1 MRKLALVLLLSST
14 LSACNL
20 APRYVQPALPIADR
34 FSVDPAAMPPGDTA
48 SAIGWRDFFRDE
60 RLQALIAASLERNR
74 DLAQSLARVAQARAQ
89 YRIQETER
97 LPTLE
102 ANGQGTRSRQP
113 LSALGVGAS
122 PDAGAIEF
130 TQYTANVGISAF
142 ELDLWGRVRNL
153 AEGERQ
159 RYLASEQG
167 ARAFRLSLI
176 AQVAAAYY
184 DLRAGAERIALAQRT
199 LDGRREGVRIALK
212 RLDAGVTSTVDYD
225 QSVLLLTQA
234 QTELA
239 ELQRTTEQTANLL
252 DVLTGGPVDAPL
264 PATRALQPQEQ
275 VRALAPG
282 LPSALLA
289 GRPDIL
295 EAEHNLRGANAD
307 IGAARAAFFPTLSL
321 TGSYGFASP
330 ALDNLFDTGNRA
342 WSFGGALNLPIFDWG
357 RRTAQVKVSRAR
369 ADELTA
375 AYQRA
380 VQGAFQE
387 VADALVARR
396 RLAEQIEAQSATV
409 TAQRRLART
418 ARQRYDNGIAIYL
431 ELLDAERNL
440 FAAEQ
445 QLLQL
450 RATDLQNSVSLY
462 VALGGGMAENLPAS
476 TPTP

>member
-1 MRKLALVLLLSST
+1 
-14 LSACNL
+14 
-20 APRYVQPALPIADR
+20 
-34 FSVDPAAMPPGDTA
+34 
-48 SAIGWRDFFRDE
+48 
-60 RLQALIAASLERNR
+60 
-74 DLAQSLARVAQARAQ
+74 LAQSLARVAQARAQ
-89 YRIQETER
+89 YRIQESQR
-97 LPTLE
+97 LPALE

-130 TQYTANVGISAF
+130 TQYTANVGVSAF

-159 RYLASEQG
+159 RYLATEQG
-167 ARAFRLSLI
+167 ARAFWLSLI

-184 DLRAGAERIALAQRT
+184 DVRAGQERIALAQRT
-199 LDGRREGVRIALK
+199 LEGRREGVRIAQK

-239 ELQRTTEQTANLL
+239 DLQRTTEQASNLL
-252 DVLTGGPVDAPL
+252 DVLTGGPVAGPL
-264 PATRALQPQEQ
+264 PAVKPLDPMEQ
-275 VRALAPG
+275 VRMLDPG

-289 GRPDIL
+289 ARPDIL
-295 EAEHNLRGANAD
+295 EAEYNLRGANAD
-307 IGAARAAFFPTLSL
+307 IGAARAAFFPTISL
-321 TGSYGFASP
+321 TGTYGFASP
-330 ALDNLFDTGNRA
+330 ALDSLFDKDSRA
-342 WSFGGALNLPIFDWG
+342 WSLGGALNLPIFDWG
-357 RRTAQVKVSRAR
+357 KRAAQVKVSRAK

-387 VADALVARR
+387 VSDALVARR
-396 RLAEQIEAQSATV
+396 RLAEQIEAQGATV

-431 ELLDAERNL
+431 EVLDAERNL

-462 VALGGGMAENLPAS
+462 VALGGGLVEARRS
-476 TPTP
+476 